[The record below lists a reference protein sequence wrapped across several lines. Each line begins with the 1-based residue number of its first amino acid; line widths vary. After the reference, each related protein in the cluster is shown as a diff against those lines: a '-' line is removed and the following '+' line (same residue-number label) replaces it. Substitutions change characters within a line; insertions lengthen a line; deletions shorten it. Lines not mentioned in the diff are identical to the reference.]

1 MSPHS
6 GIAKIT
12 RIIKKNSIFVKAV
25 SPAIHISESVF
36 ALPGSESGKFR
47 EGNDKDT
54 ALGFGIVVG
63 PLRAVLHIG
72 RVWSTVVPFLKVLQ
86 NLEPMVRNGS
96 TLLFCALFHRGA
108 GDLWFYEKVHL
119 DFSDCRHVHRLWKGQ
134 SFPKQF

>member
-1 MSPHS
+1 MSPLSRHC
-6 GIAKIT
+6 KYNNYHQ
-12 RIIKKNSIFVKAV
+12 KNTIFVKAV

-36 ALPGSESGKFR
+36 ALSGSESGKFR

-63 PLRAVLHIG
+63 HLQAVLHIG

-108 GDLWFYEKVHL
+108 GENERHEKVHL
-119 DFSDCRHVHRLWKGQ
+119 DFSDCRYVHRLRKGQ

>member
-54 ALGFGIVVG
+54 ALGFGIVVR
-63 PLRAVLHIG
+63 PHQAVLHIG

-108 GDLWFYEKVHL
+108 GDNGRHEKVLL
-119 DFSDCRHVHRLWKGQ
+119 DYANCRDGHRLRKGKLF
-134 SFPKQF
+134 SKQF